1 MTLKRNEDEDDN
13 GVKQRCNVMIPLK
26 GVIVSVLTA
35 AIIGMGAYIFQR
47 GANTVENLAV
57 VKMDVEVLKTNYLAL
72 KDDVGEIKD
81 LSRQIRDD
89 QIRRQRI
96 GK

>member
-1 MTLKRNEDEDDN
+1 MTAKRNEDEDEN
-13 GVKQRCNVMIPLK
+13 GAKQRGDMMLSMKAV
-26 GVIVSVLTA
+26 VAAVLTA
-35 AIIGMGAYIFQR
+35 SIIGMGAYVFQR
-47 GANTVENLAV
+47 GANTVEHLAA
-57 VKMDVEVLKTNYLAL
+57 VKIDVEVLKTNYLVL
-72 KDDVGEIKD
+72 KDDVGEIKV